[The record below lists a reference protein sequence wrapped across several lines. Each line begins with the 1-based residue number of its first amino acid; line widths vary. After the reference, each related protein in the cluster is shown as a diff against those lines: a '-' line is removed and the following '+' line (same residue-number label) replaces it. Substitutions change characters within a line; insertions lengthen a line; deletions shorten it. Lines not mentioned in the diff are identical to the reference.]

1 VKAGLVAL
9 LATGLLLVGAPDYE
23 SRGQEKKKTGP
34 TAVKVQVML
43 EKINVKGKHGFVTGT
58 FRKTQPQGGLVIS
71 SKLVDIPLTQD
82 AKIRIGKREG
92 KLSDLKVSMSV
103 TLQLVVDRGGL
114 VVVGIQTIG
123 KQTGQKPKGEKP

>member
-9 LATGLLLVGAPDYE
+9 LGTGLLLVGAAQHE
-23 SRGQEKKKTGP
+23 SLGQEKKKNAP
-34 TAVKVQVML
+34 TAVKVQVVL
-43 EKINVKGKHGFVTGT
+43 EKINVKGKQGFVTGT
-58 FRKTQPQGGLVIS
+58 FRKTQPEGGLVIS

-92 KLSDLKVSMSV
+92 KLLDLKANMSV

-114 VVVGIQTIG
+114 VVAGIQTIG
-123 KQTGQKPKGEKP
+123 KVAGQKPKVKKP